1 MSEVKNLKKNDSKTN
16 RLNITLS
23 DKLKEKLVSFS
34 DETGI
39 TQNNIIAQ
47 ALVDYFQKYE
57 MLNSALPALIQG
69 IVDNPKGLFEFGKMI
84 ETNVDNMMD
93 DTDR

>member
-69 IVDNPKGLFEFGKMI
+69 IVDNPKGLLEFGKMI
-84 ETNVDNMMD
+84 DTNVDDMMD

>member
-47 ALVDYFQKYE
+47 ALVDYFQKYD

-69 IVDNPKGLFEFGKMI
+69 IVDNPKGLLEFGKMI
-84 ETNVDNMMD
+84 ETNVDDMMD
-93 DTDR
+93 DADR